1 VFIGVVE
8 GVVGRDI
15 EEVGFLGRIGGEQ
28 GSWREDK
35 ENLTYGRK
43 RVFNAAICFSISP
56 KPLCAAAEPG
66 LACLTSMLE
75 AVACQNLV
83 RGLRLSISRFFD
95 GGLKLKKLAGEGNGE
110 IVHQPQLLLRARSS
124 SYCVAGVNSCVV
136 GYCGELLSLDQ
147 GLFIVA
153 RRSSPPTVSRDLMK

>member
-1 VFIGVVE
+1 VPVSPRRRDASVAVRDHGHVLQLLLVLLEEGQLLVLVFIGVVE

-28 GSWREDK
+28 GSWRDDK

-83 RGLRLSISRFFD
+83 RGLRLSISRF
-95 GGLKLKKLAGEGNGE
+95 LTE
-110 IVHQPQLLLRARSS
+110 V
-124 SYCVAGVNSCVV
+124 
-136 GYCGELLSLDQ
+136 
-147 GLFIVA
+147 
-153 RRSSPPTVSRDLMK
+153 